1 MQTLDYPFEMRP
13 LTEEEGGGWLIT
25 FPDFPGCMGDGETI
39 EEAIADGKSALE
51 SIIAIYQED
60 GRQLPEPG
68 ESQSGKFV
76 QRLPKSLH
84 ARLTARAR
92 QEGVSMNTL
101 VVAFI
106 AEGLGK
112 REALSQDRGKS
123 NEK

>member
-13 LTEEEGGGWLIT
+13 LTEEEGGGWLVT
-25 FPDFPGCMGDGETI
+25 YPDFPGCIGDGESI

-51 SIIAIYQED
+51 SIIAVYQED
-60 GRQLPEPG
+60 GRHLPEPG
-68 ESQSGKFV
+68 EAQSGRFV

-84 ARLTARAR
+84 ARLTARAK

-112 REALSQDRGKS
+112 RETLSQERAKS
-123 NEK
+123 IKK